1 MTTPKTSTHV
11 ENRFVAQPDAP
22 VESRAGLIL
31 DCNVIDPDTTVLDG
45 FDHCI
50 LGVVERMGIPPLV
63 CYDTLAIIHE
73 LQARDEMS
81 EEAAW
86 ECFPSTILG
95 TSVAPPPPVFLP
107 PYFPP
112 AKTVPGR

>member
-81 EEAAW
+81 EEDAW
-86 ECFPSTILG
+86 ECFTCNILG
-95 TSVAPPPPVFLP
+95 SYVGATTPVFLT
-107 PYFPP
+107 PYFAP
-112 AKTVPGR
+112 AKTVTGR